1 MRDKAKLHYLP
12 SRSVWRLDSPG
23 GRCSFASRNITAEV
37 PGIDESNLD
46 VTVNDDSVTIKGD
59 KKDEISQSK
68 NDKSFH
74 AIERSYGSFERTV
87 SLPCKVQSEKAQA
100 VLKNGVLTVT
110 IPKSHET
117 KTDGRK
123 LTIRRE

>member
-1 MRDKAKLHYLP
+1 M
-12 SRSVWRLDSPG
+12 
-23 GRCSFASRNITAEV
+23 

-59 KKDEISQSK
+59 KKDEISESK